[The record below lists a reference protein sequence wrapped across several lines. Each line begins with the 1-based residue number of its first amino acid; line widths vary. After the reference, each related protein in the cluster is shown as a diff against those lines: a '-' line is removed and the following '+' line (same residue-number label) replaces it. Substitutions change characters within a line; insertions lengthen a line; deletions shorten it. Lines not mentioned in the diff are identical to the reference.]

1 VRRNTLYGS
10 RVRGDLDLGY
20 EPSRLDGA
28 GDQQWAEMDFPGG
41 RLPGSIYQG
50 VWETST
56 TQKYH
61 IGTRRVSGDRV
72 FRYAHVLAGSGDC
85 TKGWGVANQNTVE
98 ERAGASWDVDGVVGD
113 TVVYINAM
121 VHDITLNQ
129 FAGGYLLYADVTAGQ
144 SNMIPIISN
153 TAATV
158 GNPSTV
164 VLGHPLTGAAT
175 AGITGS
181 TLTGSIFGNV
191 LHMQLG
197 SAGYQTAVG
206 VPIVNLPDDNYG
218 WIQTWGPCLVVPNGA
233 TGDTPAERRVGFQ
246 NDGAIRIWSG
256 LAGDHQPAGVV
267 ASCTFYNGIGNSSN
281 WIILQMFP

>member
-1 VRRNTLYGS
+1 VRKTTLYAP
-10 RVRGDLDLGY
+10 RVRGDLDLGH

-28 GDQQWAEMDFPGG
+28 GDQQWAEITAPGG
-41 RLPGSIYQG
+41 RIAGQPYQG
-50 VWETST
+50 HWEAST
-56 TQKYH
+56 TQKYR
-61 IGTRRVSGDRV
+61 IGSRRVVGDRT
-72 FRYAHVLAGSGDC
+72 FRYAHVMAGGGDC
-85 TKGWGVANQNTVE
+85 TKGWGVGNQNTVE
-98 ERAGASWDVDGVVGD
+98 ERAGASWDVDGVVGE

-129 FAGGYLLYADVTAGQ
+129 FAGGYLLYADAGGD

-175 AGITGS
+175 AGVTGS
-181 TLTGSIFGNV
+181 TLTGSIWGNV
-191 LHMQLG
+191 RRMATG
-197 SAGYQTAVG
+197 PAGYQTCVG
-206 VPIVNLPDDNYG
+206 VPNVSLPDDNYG

-256 LAGDHQPAGVV
+256 LAGDHQPAGLV